1 MPEVSLAQPIAQI
14 AKAAPK
20 VAEKIEPPKPVLPPG
35 RDNFSITEAG
45 FQFATIHVRQP
56 VGHTVEDALRPEYW
70 VHHARYLKS
79 QPNSGQSDLVG
90 SKIELRA
97 LDHSHYAELY
107 VRAVHDNTLMTQLL
121 REPVYLGLQKAGDTS
136 FEVRWNVG
144 NRGYDVIRQSDRHI
158 VASKLA
164 TKDAAQEW
172 IDKTMRH

>member
-1 MPEVSLAQPIAQI
+1 MSQVSLAQPLAQV
-14 AKAAPK
+14 AKNAK
-20 VAEKIEPPKPVLPPG
+20 TAEKDEAPRIVLPPG
-35 RDNFSITEAG
+35 RENFSITEAG
-45 FQFATIHVRQP
+45 FQFATIHVKQP
-56 VGHTVEDALRPEYW
+56 VGHTVEDALKPEYW
-70 VHHARYLKS
+70 VHHARYLKAP
-79 QPNSGQSDLVG
+79 PNTGQSDLVG

-107 VRAVHDNTLMTQLL
+107 VRAVHDNTLVVQLL
-121 REPVYLGLQKAGDTS
+121 RDAVYLGLQKAGDDA

-144 NRGYDVIRQSDRHI
+144 NRGYDVIRESDRAI